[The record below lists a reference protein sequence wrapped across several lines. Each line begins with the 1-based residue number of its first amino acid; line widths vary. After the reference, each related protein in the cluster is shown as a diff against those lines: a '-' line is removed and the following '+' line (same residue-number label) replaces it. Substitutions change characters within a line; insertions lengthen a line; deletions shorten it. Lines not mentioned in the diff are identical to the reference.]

1 MGIIFSYLFYRTSR
15 NAIASIQQ
23 QDDNDTVVD
32 LLEEPRYRRFLI
44 REEVFASPNGQLEEL
59 EELR

>member
-1 MGIIFSYLFYRTSR
+1 
-15 NAIASIQQ
+15 
-23 QDDNDTVVD
+23 

-44 REEVFASPNGQLEEL
+44 REEVFASQSGQLEEL